1 MKRCSIY
8 LACKIYEISY
18 NLFILVTLNLIK
30 KSLIFY
36 DKQVHQDIKCVES
49 DLADLMSKNAEV
61 QTQAKAYKD
70 EIAELTKVRNINTLL
85 TISQPFN

>member
-1 MKRCSIY
+1 M
-8 LACKIYEISY
+8 
-18 NLFILVTLNLIK
+18 
-30 KSLIFY
+30 
-36 DKQVHQDIKCVES
+36 HQDIKCVES

>member
-1 MKRCSIY
+1 M
-8 LACKIYEISY
+8 
-18 NLFILVTLNLIK
+18 IK

-36 DKQVHQDIKCVES
+36 GKQVHQDIKCVES

-70 EIAELTKVRNINTLL
+70 EIAELTKVRNINT
-85 TISQPFN
+85 

>member
-85 TISQPFN
+85 TIS

>member
-18 NLFILVTLNLIK
+18 ILVTLNLIK

-70 EIAELTKVRNINTLL
+70 EIAELTKVRNIYTLL
-85 TISQPFN
+85 TIS

>member
-1 MKRCSIY
+1 MKY
-8 LACKIYEISY
+8 H

-70 EIAELTKVRNINTLL
+70 EIAELTKVRNIYTLL
-85 TISQPFN
+85 TIS